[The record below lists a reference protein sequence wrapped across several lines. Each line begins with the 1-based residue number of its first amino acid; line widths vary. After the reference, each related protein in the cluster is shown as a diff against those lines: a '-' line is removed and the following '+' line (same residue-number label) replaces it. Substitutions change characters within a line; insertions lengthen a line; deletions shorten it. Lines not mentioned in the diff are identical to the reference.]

1 MLYMGQGSRKAYEA
15 VDDFNISVRNKIGFR
30 HVEQD
35 KKRGVSHLMRHPP
48 SSYKPYNRL
57 PVVLINDKT

>member
-1 MLYMGQGSRKAYEA
+1 MSNRIRKGGVA
-15 VDDFNISVRNKIGFR
+15 FNAT
-30 HVEQD
+30 
-35 KKRGVSHLMRHPP
+35 PP